1 MPTASVRAVSLPRAR
16 RSASRAPGSDALES
30 DDGGWADLT
39 PVQTDGIR
47 SNFRRQRDLIE
58 QFAIDTR
65 NLEQQPAARFVPVKG
80 RKPIKLA

>member
-1 MPTASVRAVSLPRAR
+1 LPRAR
-16 RSASRAPGSDALES
+16 RSASRAPARGSKAARSRPDALES
-30 DDGGWADLT
+30 DDGGCADLT
-39 PVQTDGIR
+39 AVQTDGIR
-47 SNFRRQRDLIE
+47 SNSRRQRDLIE